1 MRNKY
6 NYNELVKVSGE
17 GKIFGNIKNKL
28 GFIIKKD
35 EFFEDY
41 YIDLI
46 FSKKDWF
53 NEESIE
59 RVFKK
64 NKNKTEKYQVRLCT
78 TRQGYNFLK
87 EKIKENEPISNNK
100 FKKIDIYRKFEKNNK
115 TYIII
120 GWKSVC
126 WPKSNN
132 SIKILEKTLH
142 EFKIMDIPYQYVVL
156 NEDRIEDI
164 RLTEFTDN
172 DINVKVFSIERKIK
186 TKTNTTN

>member
-6 NYNELVKVSGE
+6 SYNELVKVSGE

-46 FSKKDWF
+46 FSEKDWF

-64 NKNKTEKYQVRLCT
+64 T
-78 TRQGYNFLK
+78 
-87 EKIKENEPISNNK
+87 KIKQKNIK
-100 FKKIDIYRKFEKNNK
+100 LDYAQQDRDIIF
-115 TYIII
+115 
-120 GWKSVC
+120 
-126 WPKSNN
+126 
-132 SIKILEKTLH
+132 
-142 EFKIMDIPYQYVVL
+142 
-156 NEDRIEDI
+156 
-164 RLTEFTDN
+164 
-172 DINVKVFSIERKIK
+172 
-186 TKTNTTN
+186 

>member
-6 NYNELVKVSGE
+6 SYNELVKVSGE

-100 FKKIDIYRKFEKNNK
+100 FKKIEK
-115 TYIII
+115 
-120 GWKSVC
+120 
-126 WPKSNN
+126 
-132 SIKILEKTLH
+132 
-142 EFKIMDIPYQYVVL
+142 
-156 NEDRIEDI
+156 
-164 RLTEFTDN
+164 
-172 DINVKVFSIERKIK
+172 
-186 TKTNTTN
+186 